1 MTNAE
6 ILNKDLQEAKQ
17 QISEL
22 KGKLKGNMSL
32 MQAKKLMWD
41 EIIEEIENDWE
52 FITMMHEQKVAVKDF
67 EYSIISTKEDGVKNS
82 QVAQKFIMFVNERKL
97 SEMRPN
103 DLVERVGSSMEIT
116 KMIRMEEARVK
127 VEEFLGEV
135 AGKVDVFNQEFE

>member
-1 MTNAE
+1 
-6 ILNKDLQEAKQ
+6 
-17 QISEL
+17 
-22 KGKLKGNMSL
+22 
-32 MQAKKLMWD
+32 
-41 EIIEEIENDWE
+41 
-52 FITMMHEQKVAVKDF
+52 
-67 EYSIISTKEDGVKNS
+67 
-82 QVAQKFIMFVNERKL
+82 MFVNERKL